1 MHSIK
6 YTLLGVDIRVY
17 FSSWSFHTVNN
28 YDSDTQ
34 LDIKELFQDIRGFK
48 LSTCKLLAIVE
59 TTLII
64 L

>member
-6 YTLLGVDIRVY
+6 YTFLGVDIRVY

-28 YDSDTQ
+28 YDTQ

-48 LSTCKLLAIVE
+48 LSTCKLFAIVE